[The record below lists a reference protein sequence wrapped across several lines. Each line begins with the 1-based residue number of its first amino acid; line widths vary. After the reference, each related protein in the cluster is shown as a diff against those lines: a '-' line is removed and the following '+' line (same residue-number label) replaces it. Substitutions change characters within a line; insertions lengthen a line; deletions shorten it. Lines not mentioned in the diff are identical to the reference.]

1 MLNNLL
7 CQVNLAKELFDSL
20 SEHKPSADLV
30 DKVILIDFERF
41 HNLYIVIYMDKVEIC
56 LSKDKQDF
64 EVFQTFTIH
73 TKYSEIL
80 NAINLLIN

>member
-41 HNLYIVIYMDKVEIC
+41 HNLYIVIYMYGIYIVNIC
-56 LSKDKQDF
+56 MYNICS
-64 EVFQTFTIH
+64 II
-73 TKYSEIL
+73 YSY
-80 NAINLLIN
+80 NY